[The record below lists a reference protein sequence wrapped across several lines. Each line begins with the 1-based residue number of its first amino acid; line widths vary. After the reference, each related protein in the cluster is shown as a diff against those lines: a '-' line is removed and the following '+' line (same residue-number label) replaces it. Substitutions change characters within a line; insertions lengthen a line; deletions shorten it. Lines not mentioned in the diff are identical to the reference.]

1 MAVLRVFDS
10 MGSRTPAA
18 EQGALDRVNALP
30 TVEAV
35 AAFAQCCASSAW
47 ATAMAAQRPYRNPDA
62 LYETAD
68 RIWRDLGPDAWREAF
83 DGHPRIG
90 ERKSAAAR
98 TATEARW
105 SAEEQA
111 AAQHADAAVSAELAA
126 AQRAY
131 EARFGHIFLICATGL
146 SAPEMLAALHARV
159 RNDPQTEL
167 RVAAEEQR
175 KITRLRLE
183 KLLRS

>member
-1 MAVLRVFDS
+1 

-18 EQGALDRVNALP
+18 EQAALDRLNALP
-30 TVEAV
+30 ADEAV
-35 AAFAQCCASSAW
+35 ATFAQCCAAQVW
-47 ATAMAAQRPYRNPDA
+47 ATAMAAHRPYRNPDA

-83 DGHPRIG
+83 HGHPRIG
-90 ERKSAAAR
+90 EKESAAAR

-105 SAEEQA
+105 SAQEQA
-111 AAQHADAAVSAELAA
+111 AAQQADAEVSAELAA

-146 SAPEMLAALHARV
+146 SAMTMLGMLRLRM

-167 RVAAEEQR
+167 RVAAEDQR